1 MLQRQKYKAH
11 QCGGSHMQ
19 KYQGQR
25 QFLCKMAEHAYEG
38 NQDSFAYGEDQQ
50 IFQFVD
56 EFPVVKAASLLK
68 GAEQFQCIS
77 LDLHITQPAG
87 NNGCHNRYQH
97 YIQQRK
103 LIQGIGIPPS
113 QVFRG

>member
-38 NQDSFAYGEDQQ
+38 NQDSFAYGED
-50 IFQFVD
+50 
-56 EFPVVKAASLLK
+56 PVSYTHLDGQWQYVSNHILPSEENRIPAYTARFTEEEWEKYYGDVQK
-68 GAEQFQCIS
+68 GQ
-77 LDLHITQPAG
+77 
-87 NNGCHNRYQH
+87 
-97 YIQQRK
+97 
-103 LIQGIGIPPS
+103 
-113 QVFRG
+113 